1 MKDQKECIKLNIG
14 CGGRP
19 LPGYMNVDSDG
30 LEILKKRYPDK
41 EFPADT
47 KIYDFDIFNLPFPDN
62 SVAEI
67 RADSLIEHLSFIEEP
82 KFFYEVKRVLRPGGI
97 FRFSTTNFEE
107 IVKLWLAAED
117 NWKEFYR
124 NDDEAIAQQHW
135 FGQHSYSTGNRWG
148 YLCAM
153 IFGSQNGEG
162 QFHKNCYTVSKIRN
176 ILRHLEL
183 QELEISFYRWK
194 GDRDPMIDVR
204 AMKPVQEE
212 NA

>member
-1 MKDQKECIKLNIG
+1 
-14 CGGRP
+14 
-19 LPGYMNVDSDG
+19 
-30 LEILKKRYPDK
+30 
-41 EFPADT
+41 
-47 KIYDFDIFNLPFPDN
+47 
-62 SVAEI
+62 
-67 RADSLIEHLSFIEEP
+67 
-82 KFFYEVKRVLRPGGI
+82 
-97 FRFSTTNFEE
+97 
-107 IVKLWLAAED
+107 
-117 NWKEFYR
+117 
-124 NDDEAIAQQHW
+124 
-135 FGQHSYSTGNRWG
+135 
-148 YLCAM
+148 LCAM